1 MSNSKSKKHKK
12 NDEAV
17 LDVVIETPK
26 GSRNKFS
33 YKEDERQFRLTK
45 VLPQGMQ
52 FPYDFGFV
60 PGTQAEDGDPLDV
73 LVLMEE
79 PAFPGCVVECRLIGV
94 IEAEQEKDDE
104 RYRNDRVLAVA
115 TSSDVYAGVRDID
128 DLNDAIVEQ
137 IEGFFV
143 NYQHVHGVGYEVLA
157 RKGRDAAVRAVEKS
171 RGKKKAA

>member
-1 MSNSKSKKHKK
+1 MANEKKAKK
-12 NDEAV
+12 KDATV

-33 YKEDERQFRLTK
+33 YKEDEHQFRLSK

-60 PGTQAEDGDPLDV
+60 PGTRAEDGDPLDV

-94 IEAEQEKDDE
+94 IKAEEEKGGE
-104 RYRNDRVLAVA
+104 KYRNDRVIAVA
-115 TSSDVYAGVRDID
+115 TSSDIYADVNNLS
-128 DLNDAIVEQ
+128 DLSDTTVEQ
-137 IEGFFV
+137 IEKFFV
-143 NYQHVHGVGYEVLA
+143 NYQRVGGTGYKILA
-157 RKGRDAAVRAVEKS
+157 RKDSGAARRTVEESRTKKRA
-171 RGKKKAA
+171 A

>member
-1 MSNSKSKKHKK
+1 MANGKKAK
-12 NDEAV
+12 NKDPRF

-33 YKEDERQFRLTK
+33 YKEDERQFRLGK

-60 PGTQAEDGDPLDV
+60 PGTRAEDGDPLDV

-94 IEAEQEKDDE
+94 LQAEEEKDGE
-104 RYRNDRVLAVA
+104 RYRNDRVIAVA
-115 TSSDVYAGVRDID
+115 MTSDIYAEVEDLSD
-128 DLNDAIVEQ
+128 LSDATVEQ
-137 IEGFFV
+137 IEKFFV
-143 NYQHVHGVGYEVLA
+143 NYQRVGGIGYKILA
-157 RKGRDAAVRAVEKS
+157 RKGSGVVRRTVEESRTKKRAA
-171 RGKKKAA
+171 